1 MSTTVVIPD
10 AVRGYGAS
18 AASTGVAIAGAG
30 AINAGANTL
39 ALIPVFG
46 LIGQEFLAS
55 FIGAQTNHLA
65 SVSEVAA
72 VHLGTAAA
80 AIGGAADFENTDT
93 DGASG
98 ITRTVGMR
106 V

>member
-1 MSTTVVIPD
+1 MNTTVVPD
-10 AVRGYGAS
+10 AVRIYGES
-18 AASTGVAIAGAG
+18 AAAIGVAVAGAG
-30 AINAGANTL
+30 AINAGANTA

-55 FIGAQTNHLA
+55 FIGAQANHLL
-65 SVSEVAA
+65 SVGEVSA

-80 AIGGAADFENTDT
+80 AIHGAADFEGTDR

-98 ITRTVGMR
+98 ISHTLGMKA
-106 V
+106 

>member
-1 MSTTVVIPD
+1 MPAPSTPGQT
-10 AVRGYGAS
+10 RWH
-18 AASTGVAIAGAG
+18 
-30 AINAGANTL
+30 
-39 ALIPVFG
+39 LIPVFG

-93 DGASG
+93 DGAGSG

>member
-30 AINAGANTL
+30 AINAGQTRWHHPGLL
-39 ALIPVFG
+39 ASSARSS
-46 LIGQEFLAS
+46 LAS

-65 SVSEVAA
+65 SVSEVA
-72 VHLGTAAA
+72 VVPWGRAAA